1 MWLIA
6 GPCVIE
12 DDKMPFI
19 VAEELV
25 KIAKELDLNLIF
37 KSSYLK
43 ANRSKVDSFRG
54 IPRITALEILK
65 EIHNTYQLP
74 VITDVHESW
83 ECEEVAQYVD
93 YLQIPAFLCRQT
105 ELLLSAGKTGKPI
118 NIKKG
123 QFMSPESM
131 RFAIDKVK
139 STGNNNIFLTERGT
153 MFGYYNL
160 VVDMTAIPRM
170 KSFGFPVL
178 IDATHSVQMPNHNDG
193 VTHGQRDYIPTIALS
208 GIAAGADGIFME
220 VHPDPQSALS
230 DAETQWPLDHA
241 YDLLEKINN
250 VFLTVNNSKI

>member
-25 KIAKELDLNLIF
+25 KIAKELDLNFIF

-54 IPRITALEILK
+54 IPRINALEILK
-65 EIHNTYQLP
+65 EIHNAYKLP

-123 QFMSPESM
+123 QFMSAESM
-131 RFAIDKVK
+131 QFAIDKVK
-139 STGNNNIFLTERGT
+139 STGNNNIFLTERGS

-170 KSFGFPVL
+170 KSFGYPVL

-193 VTHGQRDYIPTIALS
+193 VTHGLRDYVPTIALA

-230 DAETQWPLDHA
+230 DAETQWPLNNA
-241 YDLLEKINN
+241 FDLLKKIKN
-250 VFLTVNNSKI
+250 LYSSVNNL

>member
-1 MWLIA
+1 M
-6 GPCVIE
+6 
-12 DDKMPFI
+12 K
-19 VAEELV
+19 
-25 KIAKELDLNLIF
+25 
-37 KSSYLK
+37 
-43 ANRSKVDSFRG
+43 G
-54 IPRITALEILK
+54 IHK
-65 EIHNTYQLP
+65 TYQLP

-105 ELLLSAGKTGKPI
+105 ELLISAGKTGKPI

-131 RFAIDKVK
+131 QFAIDKVK

-170 KSFGFPVL
+170 KSFGYPIL
-178 IDATHSVQMPNHNDG
+178 IDATHSVQMPNHSDG
-193 VTHGQRDYIPTIALS
+193 VTHGQRNYVPTIALA
-208 GIAAGADGIFME
+208 GISAGADGIFVE

-230 DAETQWPLDHA
+230 DAETQWPLNNTFE
-241 YDLLEKINN
+241 LLRKIKN
-250 VFLTVNNSKI
+250 LYSLVNNF

>member
-19 VAEELV
+19 VAKKIKEIANELGF
-25 KIAKELDLNLIF
+25 NFIF

-43 ANRSKVDSFRG
+43 ANRSRIDSFTG
-54 IPRITALEILK
+54 IPRHTALEILK
-65 EIHNTYQLP
+65 EIHNQYQIP

-83 ECEEVAQYVD
+83 ECEEVAEYID

-105 ELLLSAGKTGKPI
+105 ELLISAGKTGKPI

-131 RFAIDKVK
+131 QFAIEKVIK
-139 STGNNNIFLTERGT
+139 TGNDNIFLTERGS
-153 MFGYYNL
+153 MFGYYDL
-160 VVDMTAIPRM
+160 IVDMTAIPRM
-170 KSFGFPVL
+170 KSFGYPVL
-178 IDATHSVQMPNHNDG
+178 IDATHSVQMPNRNDG
-193 VTHGQRDYIPTIALS
+193 VTHGQRDYVPTIALA

-220 VHPDPQSALS
+220 IHPDPAKALS
-230 DAETQWPLDHA
+230 DAETQWPLDQA
-241 YDLLEKINN
+241 YDLLVKIKNI
-250 VFLTVNNSKI
+250 FLTVNNL